1 MLNQLMSKSGQLT
14 EAIAALREEKS
25 EVFQR
30 WIRDGV
36 QNVIQLKDSDDS
48 PINNLPDS
56 LLRNPN
62 LVEQDAILS
71 YLLEYT
77 LKIQFNWEAI
87 EDAERLLKVGSE
99 ARTTVRHHF
108 GSGSTAEHVL
118 EAHRPTFIQNRSEIE
133 SIEIHHLCTEREI
146 IDCLSSRLLQKPE
159 VVVARTIK
167 LQNTNRPMRFENPP
181 PDVDWGER
189 INNFQ
194 RSAQL
199 LTLIG
204 NVTDLS
210 FNEGVQTAIDY
221 YEGIRVDNLADVTH
235 V

>member
-1 MLNQLMSKSGQLT
+1 MSKSGQLT
-14 EAIAALREEKS
+14 EAIATLRGEES
-25 EVFQR
+25 GVFRR

-36 QNVIQLKDSDDS
+36 QNVIQLKDSDAS
-48 PINNLPDS
+48 PISTLPDS

-77 LKIQFNWEAI
+77 LKIQFNWGAI
-87 EDAERLLKVGSE
+87 EGAERLLEVGSE
-99 ARTTVRHHF
+99 ARATVRHHF
-108 GSGSTAEHVL
+108 GSGSAAEHVL
-118 EAHRPTFIQNRSEIE
+118 EAHRPTFIQNRSEME
-133 SIEIHHLCTEREI
+133 SIEMHHLCTEREI
-146 IDCLSSRLLQKPE
+146 IDCLSDRLQQKPE

-167 LQNTNRPMRFENPP
+167 LQNTKRPVRFENPP
-181 PDVDWGER
+181 QDVDWGER

-221 YEGIRVDNLADVTH
+221 YEGVRVDNLAAVTNT
-235 V
+235 

>member
-1 MLNQLMSKSGQLT
+1 MSKSSQLT
-14 EAIAALREEKS
+14 EAIATLRREES
-25 EVFQR
+25 EVFRR

-48 PINNLPDS
+48 PISALPDS

-62 LVEQDAILS
+62 LKEQDAILS

-77 LKIQFNWEAI
+77 LKIQFNWDGI
-87 EDAERLLKVGSE
+87 EGAERLLEVGSE
-99 ARTTVRHHF
+99 ARATVRHHF
-108 GSGSTAEHVL
+108 GFDSTAEHAL
-118 EAHRPTFIQNRSEIE
+118 EAHRPTFIQDRSDLE
-133 SIEIHHLCTEREI
+133 STEMYHLCTEREI
-146 IDCLSSRLLQKPE
+146 IDCLSNRLQQKPE
-159 VVVARTIK
+159 VVVAQTIK
-167 LQNTNRPMRFENPP
+167 LQNTKRPVRFENPP
-181 PDVDWGER
+181 LNVDCGER

-221 YEGIRVDNLADVTH
+221 YEGVRVDNLATVTDT
-235 V
+235 